1 MSVRPI
7 PRGLPRP
14 GDTAW
19 SDPPPGGVP
28 GAYPHRVG
36 TCFAGPLPWGQ
47 AQAPAREASQLW
59 WLHPLTCIAAVA
71 LVYALF
77 AGFDFERVVPR
88 AYIPSPMYAWGAVL
102 LLAMAVGAAVIA
114 AGRSPGPLRAEGG
127 LDVPA
132 WVMGLLLATTVFAY
146 LLWFQ
151 PLIANPQLLLD
162 ILRGQRSNLR
172 NVITTMP
179 GVTTMTQFGVAYVIA
194 HAALR
199 GGQARPIAAW
209 EHLGLAAVLGLAIVR
224 SLAWSERLAV
234 IELVVCY
241 LVAYLAFVRVRRAA
255 VWRAATVVPMM
266 APIALY
272 VMFTATEYFRSWDF
286 YRDQYASIW
295 AFSLERLLA
304 YYATA
309 SNNGIG
315 QLAESRQWPMLNGRY
330 ALEWLYLMPVV
341 GDELRAL
348 VGDAKTQY
356 MHFLDQY
363 LRPEFNNPSGL
374 FPIVYDLGY
383 IGSMLYFLGVGALI
397 GRLHMA
403 WRGRA
408 TGGVLFYPV
417 AVLFLVEL
425 LRFNYFASSRF
436 FPVALALAVVWMASR
451 RTAPRWQGAGP

>member
-7 PRGLPRP
+7 QHGLPQP
-14 GDTAW
+14 DGGAW
-19 SDPPPGGVP
+19 IH
-28 GAYPHRVG
+28 ARMAA
-36 TCFAGPLPWGQ
+36 TRLAGPLPWGETQ
-47 AQAPAREASQLW
+47 AGARDASRLW
-59 WLHPLTCIAAVA
+59 WLHPLSCIAGVA

-77 AGFDFERVVPR
+77 MGFDFERVVPR
-88 AYIPSPMYAWGAVL
+88 AYIPSAMYAWGGVL
-102 LLAMAVGAAVIA
+102 LLAMAIGAAVIA
-114 AGRSPGPLRAEGG
+114 AGRSPALLRGDGG

-132 WVMGLLLATTVFAY
+132 WAMGLLLVTTVFAY

-162 ILRGQRSNLR
+162 ILRGERSNLR
-172 NVITTMP
+172 NVAVTMP

-209 EHLGLAAVLGLAIVR
+209 EHLGLAAVLMLAIVR

-234 IELVVCY
+234 IELMVCY
-241 LVAYLAFVRVRRAA
+241 LVTSLAFVRVRRAG
-255 VWRAATVVPMM
+255 VWRAATVVPMV
-266 APIALY
+266 APVALY
-272 VMFTATEYFRSWDF
+272 VMFTTTEYFRSWDF

-295 AFSLERLLA
+295 SFSFERLIA

-315 QLAESRQWPMLNGRY
+315 QLAESRQWPLLNGRY
-330 ALEWLYLMPVV
+330 AIEWLYLMPVV
-341 GDELRAL
+341 GDELRAV

-356 MHFLDQY
+356 MQFLEQFA
-363 LRPEFNNPSGL
+363 RPEFNNPSGL

-383 IGSMLYFLGVGALI
+383 VGSMLYFLGIGALI

-403 WRGRA
+403 WRCRE

-425 LRFNYFASSRF
+425 LRFNYFSSSRF
-436 FPVALALAVVWMASR
+436 FPVALALAVLWMAAR
-451 RTAPRWQGAGP
+451 RTAPRWGVAAP

>member
-1 MSVRPI
+1 MSVQPF
-7 PRGLPRP
+7 PRGLPP
-14 GDTAW
+14 PDAAAW
-19 SDPPPGGVP
+19 PAPRAV
-28 GAYPHRVG
+28 ATRL
-36 TCFAGPLPWGQ
+36 AGPLPWRE
-47 AQAPAREASQLW
+47 AQPVAREASRLW

-71 LVYALF
+71 LVYTLF
-77 AGFDFERVVPR
+77 MAFDFERVVPR
-88 AYIPSPMYAWGAVL
+88 AYIPSAMYAWGGVL

-114 AGRSPGPLRAEGG
+114 AGRSPALWRAEGG

-132 WVMGLLLATTVFAY
+132 WAMGVMLVTTVFAY

-151 PLIANPQLLLD
+151 PLIANPQLMLD
-162 ILRGQRSNLR
+162 ILRGERSNLR
-172 NVITTMP
+172 NVAATLP

-199 GGQARPIAAW
+199 GGGARAIAWW
-209 EHLGLAAVLGLAIVR
+209 EHLGLAAVLVLAMVR
-224 SLAWSERLAV
+224 SVAWSERLAV

-241 LVAYLAFVRVRRAA
+241 LVAYLAFLRVRRDG
-255 VWRAATVVPMM
+255 VWRLASVVPVV

-272 VMFTATEYFRSWDF
+272 VMFTATEYFRSWEF

-295 AFSLERLLA
+295 AFSFERLIA

-315 QLAESRQWPMLNGRY
+315 LLAESRQWPLLNGRY

-341 GDELRAL
+341 GDELRVV
-348 VGDAKTQY
+348 VGDASAQY
-356 MHFLDQY
+356 MRFLDQFA
-363 LRPEFNNPSGL
+363 RPEFNNPSGL

-383 IGSMLYFLGVGALI
+383 VGSALYFLGVGALI

-403 WRGRA
+403 WRCRE

-425 LRFNYFASSRF
+425 LRFNYFAASRF
-436 FPVALALAVVWMASR
+436 FPVALALAFVWAASR
-451 RTAPRWQGAGP
+451 RTPPRWAGAAA